1 MKKLFFAC
9 LASAF
14 VATFFFTTTASAI
27 GIGFFYELGNASPEW
42 TIEYEDDDHYYYYD
56 EDESW
61 TRDFDGD
68 RSRRAFGF
76 VLDTTVARDQLFNY
90 RFQIGYET
98 WEDEVSG
105 FGEFDMSGISMSH
118 DFGFG
123 VLRTPAVRLWLGPE
137 LRFAYASGDIDR
149 NPYADVYSFEYGIGP
164 VIGANFN
171 IGSTVTLGLKAGYI
185 FSNFLGVIENDSH
198 TYEDYDFDGSS
209 TELYFNAVIIFRFGD
224 YF

>member
-9 LASAF
+9 FASVF
-14 VATFFFTTTASAI
+14 VAAFFVTTPAGAI
-27 GIGFFYELGNASPEW
+27 GLGFFYEQGNASPDW
-42 TIEYEDDDHYYYYD
+42 TIEYEDDSYYYYGD
-56 EDESW
+56 DESW

-68 RSRRAFGF
+68 RSRMAFGF
-76 VLDTTVARDQLFNY
+76 VLDTTVARNQLFNY
-90 RFQIGYET
+90 RFQIGYEA
-98 WEDEVSG
+98 WEDDVSG
-105 FGEFDMSGISMSH
+105 FGEFDMRGITMSH

-123 VLRTPAVRLWLGPE
+123 VLRTPNVRLWLGPE
-137 LRFAYASGDIDR
+137 LKFSYASGDIDR
-149 NPYADVYSFEYGIGP
+149 IPFADVYSFEYGVGP

-185 FSNFLGVIENDSH
+185 FSGFIGVIENDHH

-209 TELYFNAVIIFRFGD
+209 NELYFNAVIIFRIGD